1 MRVGPEDVRG
11 DRAES
16 FAQKTGIAADD
27 DFRAGRFF
35 RDDVARN
42 AGHSAADIGKSKL
55 LRNDGA
61 PSRGSKFDLSG
72 HMFVSDRLCYSLG
85 DLNARFYMTDKRI
98 VLTTAGSIEEAQRIA
113 AALVEQRLAACVNI
127 LPGVESVFRWQGKID
142 RTSEWL
148 MIIKTKAE
156 AFERVRDAIQKLH
169 SYDVP
174 EIISLEID
182 DGSAAYLQW
191 IDESVS

>member
-1 MRVGPEDVRG
+1 
-11 DRAES
+11 
-16 FAQKTGIAADD
+16 
-27 DFRAGRFF
+27 
-35 RDDVARN
+35 
-42 AGHSAADIGKSKL
+42 
-55 LRNDGA
+55 
-61 PSRGSKFDLSG
+61 
-72 HMFVSDRLCYSLG
+72 
-85 DLNARFYMTDKRI
+85 MTDKRI

-127 LPGVESVFRWQGKID
+127 LPGVESGFRWQGKID

-191 IDESVS
+191 IDETVS

>member
-1 MRVGPEDVRG
+1 
-11 DRAES
+11 
-16 FAQKTGIAADD
+16 
-27 DFRAGRFF
+27 
-35 RDDVARN
+35 
-42 AGHSAADIGKSKL
+42 
-55 LRNDGA
+55 
-61 PSRGSKFDLSG
+61 
-72 HMFVSDRLCYSLG
+72 
-85 DLNARFYMTDKRI
+85 MTDKRI

-148 MIIKTKAE
+148 MIIKTKGE

-191 IDESVS
+191 IDETVS